1 MASLIAK
8 QPKDTKKQTTVSLSG
23 TVLADLE
30 LYCRFIDSARDWVIN
45 EALKSVFRRDR
56 AFLEWKERAG
66 LEGQPK
72 PSETLPLTLA
82 SVPPT
87 APWEW
92 ESGAWP
98 LPSARDTGALSGCL
112 GGFDVARHCSQSHD
126 AQFRPGVFR
135 GICPAETM
143 AFPIGQ

>member
-45 EALKSVFRRDR
+45 EALKSVFRRDK

-66 LEGQPK
+66 AESQPN
-72 PSETLPLTLA
+72 SGETLPLTLA
-82 SVPPT
+82 QGPST
-87 APWEW
+87 AAGHGKAERARFPRPETHK
-92 ESGAWP
+92 
-98 LPSARDTGALSGCL
+98 PS
-112 GGFDVARHCSQSHD
+112 
-126 AQFRPGVFR
+126 
-135 GICPAETM
+135 PA
-143 AFPIGQ
+143 A